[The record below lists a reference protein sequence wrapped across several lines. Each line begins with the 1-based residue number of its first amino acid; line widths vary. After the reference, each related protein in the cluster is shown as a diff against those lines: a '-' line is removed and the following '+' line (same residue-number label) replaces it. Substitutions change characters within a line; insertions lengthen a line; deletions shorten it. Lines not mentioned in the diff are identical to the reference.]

1 MGSEENKFIFDVD
14 ILIKD
19 LIVISDK
26 RFIWVYENILVDVVV
41 KEGFWIR
48 YVWDFSDGSRYNV
61 YCNLVK

>member
-19 LIVISDK
+19 VIVISDK

-48 YVWDFSDGSRYNV
+48 YVWDFSDGSRYSV

>member
-48 YVWDFSDGSRYNV
+48 YVWDFSDGSRYSV

>member
-19 LIVISDK
+19 VIVISDK

-48 YVWDFSDGSRYNV
+48 YVWDFSDGSRYSV
-61 YCNLVK
+61 YFNLVK

>member
-19 LIVISDK
+19 VIVISDK